1 MNIVTRQLIISDL
14 EFLAPIGA
22 YQSETQGRQR
32 IRVNAVLD
40 VRDPTGAIDDR
51 LSAVVDYAKVIEAI
65 RAISEKGHINLVETF
80 AEQAVSAC
88 FRFDGVMA
96 VDIRIEKPDARA
108 DAATVGCRL
117 RATR

>member
-1 MNIVTRQLIISDL
+1 MSPNGRQVVIRDL

-22 YQSETQGRQR
+22 YQSETHGRQR

-40 VRDPTGAIDDR
+40 VRDPQGAIEDR
-51 LSAVVDYAKVIEAI
+51 LAAVVDYAKVIEAI
-65 RAISEKGHINLVETF
+65 RAIAETGHINLVETF
-80 AEQAVSAC
+80 AEQAASAC
-88 FRFDGVMA
+88 FAFDGVIA
-96 VDIRIEKPDARA
+96 VDITIEKPDARL